1 MAEERKP
8 LQLPTL
14 AHKDT
19 AFQQILRYGGLKAVG
34 AIMSSRKGV
43 FGILAIGL
51 SYWLLLGRL
60 PEDASAEL
68 VTQMGEVFGT
78 LVGVISGL
86 FIGGTA
92 LEDALSKGARRA
104 GAGKLIPY
112 ADAAGK
118 TYTAYMET
126 GNVDPVEV
134 ARAIVE
140 SADAEKAANGS

>member
-1 MAEERKP
+1 MADGGKS
-8 LQLPTL
+8 LQLPVL
-14 AHKDT
+14 ANKDT
-19 AFQQILRYGGLKAVG
+19 ALQQILRYGGLKSVG
-34 AIMSSRKGV
+34 AILSSRKGV

-60 PEDASAEL
+60 PADASAEL
-68 VTQMGEVFGT
+68 VAQMGEVFGL
-78 LVGVISGL
+78 LVGVVSAL

-118 TYTAYMET
+118 AYTAYVET

-134 ARAIVE
+134 CRAIVA
-140 SADAEKAANGS
+140 SADAEEAANGS

>member
-1 MAEERKP
+1 MA

-14 AHKDT
+14 VHKET
-19 AFQQILRYGGLKAVG
+19 AFQQILRYGGLKDVG
-34 AIMSSRKGV
+34 AIMSSRKGI
-43 FGILAIGL
+43 FGLLAIGL

-60 PEDASAEL
+60 PEDATPEL
-68 VTQMGEVFGT
+68 VAQMGEVFGM

-104 GAGKLIPY
+104 GAGTLIPY

-118 TYTAYMET
+118 MYTAYMET
-126 GNVDPVEV
+126 GDSLIDPVTV
-134 ARAIVE
+134 ARAIVK
-140 SADAEKAANGS
+140 SVDAEEATGGV